1 MQKPKNYDITVI
13 GGGPAGSTVAALTAQ
28 HGYRVL
34 LLERET
40 EPSFKIGES
49 LIPATYWTFKRLGV
63 LEKLRK
69 SHFPQKFSVQFYSR
83 SGKASKP
90 FYFFETNPHE
100 SAVTWQVLRSEFD
113 QGLLEN
119 AAEKGVEVRRGARVR
134 KVLFEGGAAVGVVV
148 QNSPENYRTRGT
160 GPRATERESNG
171 RRGTGPRATGS
182 ESDGRRGTDSRATGS
197 ESDGRRGTGP
207 RATERETIRSTVVV
221 DSTGQSA
228 LIGRQLDMNA
238 TEPNL
243 KMASLFTHFE
253 GAYRDEGIDEGA
265 TLIMHTETKDSW
277 FWSIPLPY
285 NRTSIG
291 VVGELDYLLQ
301 NRRDA
306 NGKLDAQR
314 IFNEELAKCHAL
326 KKRLAG
332 AKPLFPIKTTKDFSY
347 RANRIAG
354 NGWVLVGDAFGFLD
368 PVYSTGLF
376 LALKSGEMAADVI
389 VEAFQKN
396 DFSGAQ
402 LGSFGPTFVK
412 GMEAFRKL
420 VYAFYTREFSFARF
434 LSEHPEHQGGII
446 DILSGDVFRKDVTH
460 IFPDMTRMCALPPEV
475 PLNFNLSQS
484 R

>member
-1 MQKPKNYDITVI
+1 MQKTKNYDITVI

-83 SGKASKP
+83 SGKAAKP
-90 FYFFETNPHE
+90 FYFFQTNPHE

-119 AAEKGVEVRRGARVR
+119 AAEKGVEVRRGTRVR
-134 KVLFEGGAAVGVVV
+134 KVLFEDNAAVGVVV
-148 QNSPENYRTRGT
+148 QNSPENHRTRGT
-160 GPRATERESNG
+160 GPRATERD
-171 RRGTGPRATGS
+171 
-182 ESDGRRGTDSRATGS
+182 SDERRGTDSRATKRES
-197 ESDGRRGTGP
+197 EGKQRTDS
-207 RATERETIRSTVVV
+207 RATGTETIHSTVIV
-221 DSTGQSA
+221 DSTGQSS

-253 GAYRDEGIDEGA
+253 GAHRDEGIDEGA

-314 IFNEELAKCHAL
+314 IFDEELSKCRAL

-332 AKPLFPIKTTKDFSY
+332 AKQLFPIKTTKDFSY

-396 DFSGAQ
+396 DFSAAQ
-402 LGSFGPTFVK
+402 LGSFGPVFVK

-420 VYAFYTREFSFARF
+420 VYAFYTKEFSFARF

-460 IFPDMTRMCALPPEV
+460 IFPDMAQMCALPVEV
-475 PLNFNLSQS
+475 PLLADSPQSQ
-484 R
+484 

>member
-1 MQKPKNYDITVI
+1 
-13 GGGPAGSTVAALTAQ
+13 
-28 HGYRVL
+28 
-34 LLERET
+34 
-40 EPSFKIGES
+40 
-49 LIPATYWTFKRLGV
+49 
-63 LEKLRK
+63 
-69 SHFPQKFSVQFYSR
+69 
-83 SGKASKP
+83 
-90 FYFFETNPHE
+90 
-100 SAVTWQVLRSEFD
+100 
-113 QGLLEN
+113 
-119 AAEKGVEVRRGARVR
+119 
-134 KVLFEGGAAVGVVV
+134 
-148 QNSPENYRTRGT
+148 
-160 GPRATERESNG
+160 
-171 RRGTGPRATGS
+171 
-182 ESDGRRGTDSRATGS
+182 
-197 ESDGRRGTGP
+197 
-207 RATERETIRSTVVV
+207 
-221 DSTGQSA
+221 
-228 LIGRQLDMNA
+228 MNA

-253 GAYRDEGIDEGA
+253 GAHRDEGIDEGA

-301 NRRDA
+301 NRRDT

-314 IFNEELAKCHAL
+314 IFDEELSKCRAL

-332 AKPLFPIKTTKDFSY
+332 AKQLFPIKTTKDFSY

-396 DFSGAQ
+396 DFSAAQ

-420 VYAFYTREFSFARF
+420 VYAFYTKEFSFARF

-460 IFPDMTRMCALPPEV
+460 IFPDMAQMCALPAEV
-475 PLNFNLSQS
+475 PLLADSPQSQ
-484 R
+484 